1 MATDNEIGR
10 LLKALANRRRLQVI
24 RYLAR
29 TREATVAGIAEYLKL
44 SLKATSKHLQLL
56 MQADILDR
64 RQQSLFV
71 YYRLVKPPHPVVRE
85 VLTLL

>member
-1 MATDNEIGR
+1 MATENEVGR
-10 LLKALANRRRLQVI
+10 LLKALANRRRLQII

-29 TREATVAGIAEYLKL
+29 TKEATVADIAEHLKL

-56 MQADILDR
+56 IQTDILDR

-71 YYRLVKPPHPVVRE
+71 YYRLVKPSHSVVHE